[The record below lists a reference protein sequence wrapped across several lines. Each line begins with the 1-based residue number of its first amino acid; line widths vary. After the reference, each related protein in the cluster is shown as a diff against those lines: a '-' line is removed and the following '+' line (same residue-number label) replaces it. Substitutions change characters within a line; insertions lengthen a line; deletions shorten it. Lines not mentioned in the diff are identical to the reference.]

1 MQWMFFISALLSKH
15 LLVPSITLLDFY
27 RILIPPSIGFY
38 CKKLSWFGRINK
50 EMLKNKLKKNKPEN
64 LSSIC
69 KEVCL
74 ILCSWDWLHKSVPA
88 LHLLQHKPRCTELR
102 TNLNVEQVQLNTTW
116 ERGTE
121 GAKLG
126 AATEGMWP
134 TPVTRM
140 ASAWCYAEETLKW
153 LPTRQLQAVVPK
165 AVAAGRKREVPRS
178 WWCSLAIPAV
188 HTLWDSML
196 QQIQT

>member
-1 MQWMFFISALLSKH
+1 M
-15 LLVPSITLLDFY
+15 
-27 RILIPPSIGFY
+27 
-38 CKKLSWFGRINK
+38 
-50 EMLKNKLKKNKPEN
+50 
-64 LSSIC
+64 
-69 KEVCL
+69 CL

-196 QQIQT
+196 QQIQTYLMPFIPWSSPKNISHLLLKPFTFIANASTGITLNIHRCSWYR